1 MDQFPDGHHLWLR
14 SREHGTYLH
23 ADEDG
28 HGVSLSRRRASMN
41 AAWAVHRNHGDD
53 QHVLLY
59 SAAYGRYLVATDAS
73 APRGCRGF
81 RVEQRNYDGELEQE
95 AIRWQALTNGSGD
108 YILLRNAAYG
118 RYGYLRANGRHPGW
132 NEAVVSV
139 DDFPSTVM
147 QWVVVHIPSVDPFD
161 NFSTMMEWVV
171 VPIPIRQSVP
181 RLPRP
186 NWVSSP
192 CPLPDSSRIAFTF
205 RRDRSIERIGF
216 LNAVNLYRN
225 LIAGIASCDNFIR
238 LGAILD
244 SVIRVLQ
251 NSRFGSRSCFLT
263 SCACAFVFS
272 IIKFSAVPCFFDLL
286 NITTVLCK
294 TQLNA
299 AC

>member
-186 NWVSSP
+186 NWLAESLAALLPPWEVELMGYGEEVYPNPVWFFFRGWSVFRLRNQLAYLLGIMRFDRDDFVMYVRAGTHGRFT
-192 CPLPDSSRIAFTF
+192 PLVVDLPLSRLT
-205 RRDRSIERIGF
+205 
-216 LNAVNLYRN
+216 
-225 LIAGIASCDNFIR
+225 
-238 LGAILD
+238 LG
-244 SVIRVLQ
+244 IRVELPANVEQ
-251 NSRFGSRSCFLT
+251 RY
-263 SCACAFVFS
+263 
-272 IIKFSAVPCFFDLL
+272 L
-286 NITTVLCK
+286 NVD
-294 TQLNA
+294 A
-299 AC
+299 E